1 MSKGEEYLKGGNER
15 IELNVSRNS
24 WQKLSRTFHMSSP
37 QDRRDRIVTWLG
49 ENATAEEMKELLLKS
64 ETLSPQSSPYDDMD
78 DQEFQ
83 TNMREKAMASSY
95 KKSNTQYNRGSKK
108 PTIQYVPVAQGNA
121 TKGDDDEE

>member
-1 MSKGEEYLKGGNER
+1 
-15 IELNVSRNS
+15 
-24 WQKLSRTFHMSSP
+24 
-37 QDRRDRIVTWLG
+37 
-49 ENATAEEMKELLLKS
+49 MKELLLKS